1 MSNSDVSEP
10 KKVEET
16 LGDILQEIRSLSER
30 VGTLECQTQRQS
42 SYSFHPHVGD
52 AGSGADRSH
61 TRDSVTAD
69 TNPNSSNCA
78 SSLSAATTPT
88 ASVDAEFQRLRN
100 SVQSVRLPPNLTL
113 QESRQGVKREDL
125 PLFNV
130 LAKCARYTETTMK
143 LCAPADG
150 DSHEDVFNCMYAMIK
165 YIQDEYAALVV
176 SSTFDPNVSRV
187 FRSLQRNT
195 GFTAETMEHLR
206 SATTIASAYRPQ
218 PPARARGRGGGRH
231 GFQNRDLF
239 QASGARGFPR
249 RGGSNANAANQP
261 SQNLDN

>member
-69 TNPNSSNCA
+69 TNHNCA
-78 SSLSAATTPT
+78 SSLSAPTAPT

-130 LAKCARYTETTMK
+130 LAKCAQYTESTMK
-143 LCAPADG
+143 LCA
-150 DSHEDVFNCMYAMIK
+150 
-165 YIQDEYAALVV
+165 
-176 SSTFDPNVSRV
+176 R
-187 FRSLQRNT
+187 
-195 GFTAETMEHLR
+195 
-206 SATTIASAYRPQ
+206 
-218 PPARARGRGGGRH
+218 
-231 GFQNRDLF
+231 
-239 QASGARGFPR
+239 
-249 RGGSNANAANQP
+249 
-261 SQNLDN
+261 